1 MDRTS
6 LFVLF
11 SFLLLPFQAG
21 ASERVS
27 TACPSELELV
37 TEAIADSLPVC
48 FATVPL
54 APQTGVRLK
63 ALTENETNWL
73 VENCLTKI
81 LLEKGCYVVRTSR
94 EANPA
99 VPLSYEY
106 ILSYRIAD
114 LKFEYWHPKA
124 SIFKKRSIR
133 RRMRLD
139 CFFFLSEAQS
149 PIVLWSKWMQIQR
162 QDLVPAGAE
171 EALKDEIFS
180 DRTILRDKNRW
191 IEILVVV
198 GVIGSMIY
206 TLF

>member
-1 MDRTS
+1 M
-6 LFVLF
+6 
-11 SFLLLPFQAG
+11 
-21 ASERVS
+21 
-27 TACPSELELV
+27 ELV
-37 TEAIADSLPVC
+37 EIYMRSYFEDMD
-48 FATVPL
+48 
-54 APQTGVRLK
+54 
-63 ALTENETNWL
+63 AL
-73 VENCLTKI
+73 NCLRPDISPRASGHIIEQIELVKI

-114 LKFEYWHPKA
+114 LKFEYWYPKA

-149 PIVLWSKWMQIQR
+149 PVVLWSKWMQIQR